1 MRWVLLTLGCTQV
14 EKGAIDKR
22 LGELVEFKLQDAK
35 RSAGGPLEAE
45 QSTTVRVLEVVQN
58 RVLAE
63 LAAAD
68 KPMVKVRTLQCQHLE
83 CAIAS
88 QAHHGFA
95 QILATLQRLG
105 TREERLDLLVATI
118 ESLEVHA
125 SQCRANART
134 RRMQKSQYCGP
145 YLDPNPSP
153 TPGVL
158 VWAAALRHGGVN
170 SPGRYPDYGY
180 QACL

>member
-83 CAIAS
+83 CAVAS

-118 ESLEVHA
+118 ESLEVA
-125 SQCRANART
+125 
-134 RRMQKSQYCGP
+134 KE
-145 YLDPNPSP
+145 LE
-153 TPGVL
+153 
-158 VWAAALRHGGVN
+158 AAALDGVHYLETN
-170 SPGRYPDYGY
+170 AQGWRLD
-180 QACL
+180 ARVERLKTLAAEIREHRCNLT